1 MLPKKHRHRATIQG
15 TSHRNIHT
23 SLSRS
28 TSSINVTSP
37 IILSININS
46 PTTLSISIS
55 ISISISSIQ
64 HRLLPIQ
71 LEMKGTN
78 NTGKEVAITSR
89 HSLKGMVMNKAIVNI
104 ANIESIMARSI
115 DMVMSINTSMNMDM
129 GTVMV
134 VTMTN

>member
-55 ISISISSIQ
+55 ISSIQ

-104 ANIESIMARSI
+104 ASIV
-115 DMVMSINTSMNMDM
+115 MVMSINTSMNMDM